1 MWGLLLV
8 TMGAGSCL
16 PGSRLGQA
24 AFRWQPLPGRSESFL
39 EASSTALPERG
50 GLRQRWGLS
59 CPSESTRPLTSGK
72 RLSGLCLLVGSM
84 QLACS
89 PGAHRSFKPSV
100 YSGVWNKVM
109 DLAKVVVQQRM
120 AQLFARPRWWSPHS
134 MSGEISVAQ
143 FQ

>member
-1 MWGLLLV
+1 MAAS
-8 TMGAGSCL
+8 AGQVREL
-16 PGSRLGQA
+16 PRSQQHRSPRKRRAQA
-24 AFRWQPLPGRSESFL
+24 E
-39 EASSTALPERG
+39 
-50 GLRQRWGLS
+50 RWGLS

-72 RLSGLCLLVGSM
+72 QLSGLCLLVGSM

-89 PGAHRSFKPSV
+89 PGAQGSFKPSV

-120 AQLFARPRWWSPHS
+120 AQLFARPGWWSPYS